1 LYKKVGKIFKG
12 IEKTMDLKTKK
23 VITHLN
29 NTKRISAVGGEAAKL
44 PHMISDI
51 SLANFSV

>member
-1 LYKKVGKIFKG
+1 VGNIFKG
-12 IEKTMDLKTKK
+12 IEKIMDFRTIE
-23 VITHLN
+23 VIIHLN
-29 NTKRISAVGGEAAKL
+29 NTKRISAEGGEAAKL